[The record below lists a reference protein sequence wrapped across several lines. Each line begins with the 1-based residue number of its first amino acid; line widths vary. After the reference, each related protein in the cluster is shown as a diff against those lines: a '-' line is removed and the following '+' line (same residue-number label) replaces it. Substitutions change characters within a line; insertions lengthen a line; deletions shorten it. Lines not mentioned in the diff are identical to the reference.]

1 VNACL
6 KIASPARTCQQFD
19 SRRATA
25 DVWSWK
31 DDNDQWIPFDD
42 FNQMVLLQAFDDD
55 RKTAIVEFAGE
66 EN

>member
-1 VNACL
+1 MAS
-6 KIASPARTCQQFD
+6 KRASPARTCQQFE

-31 DDNDQWIPFDD
+31 DDNGQWIPFDD
-42 FNQMVLLQAFDDD
+42 FNQMALLQAFDDD

>member
-1 VNACL
+1 M
-6 KIASPARTCQQFD
+6 
-19 SRRATA
+19 
-25 DVWSWK
+25 WSWK